1 MAELSK
7 EDIIKLQE
15 KLAAFE
21 KSDAEKTAAL
31 EESEGAIAE
40 LTEQLANASTS
51 KADNPLVKIG
61 KEQYPLLMPEVRY
74 GDSTLK
80 LEDFVAKPELA
91 MEILKL
97 NAGVFGEAVKASK

>member
-7 EDIIKLQE
+7 EEIVKLQE
-15 KLAAFE
+15 KLTALE
-21 KSDAEKTAAL
+21 KSDADKTAAL

-40 LTEQLANASTS
+40 LTEQLANASNS
-51 KADNPLVKIG
+51 KVERPLVKIG
-61 KEQYPLLMPEVRY
+61 KEQYPLLIPEVRY
-74 GDSTLK
+74 GDITLK

-97 NAGVFGEAVKASK
+97 DAGVFGAAVKAVK